1 MTESLLQK
9 IEDKVLL
16 LLAEITN
23 LRQEI
28 AHLKQENLELKSEQ
42 GSHSSK
48 LEELI
53 SLLDILE
60 EDKQSSLKIESLEV
74 VM

>member
-1 MTESLLQK
+1 MTETLLKQ

-16 LLAEITN
+16 LLSEITN
-23 LRQEI
+23 LRQEV
-28 AHLKQENLELKSEQ
+28 AHLRQENQTLKAEQ
-42 GSHSSK
+42 GTHTDK

-60 EDKQSSLKIESLEV
+60 EDNQKSLKIESLEV